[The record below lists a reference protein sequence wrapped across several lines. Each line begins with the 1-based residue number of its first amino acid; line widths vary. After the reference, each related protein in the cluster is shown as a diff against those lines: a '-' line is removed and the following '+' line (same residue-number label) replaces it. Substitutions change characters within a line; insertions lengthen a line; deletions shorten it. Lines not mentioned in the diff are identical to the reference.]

1 MTFLPS
7 YFSRRKFLWG
17 AMATAGAGLFPKSL
31 VGAPRTEFL
40 AQASSAPDHSGVA
53 DRIPGGIKPF
63 DMAQVRLLDGPFHD
77 AMEINRNY
85 LHSVPSDRLLHTFL
99 VTAGLPSTA
108 EPLGGWEKPDCE
120 LRGHFAGGHY
130 LSACAQMY
138 ASTGD
143 EDLKAKAN
151 AMVGQLARCQKAL
164 KTGYLS
170 AFPEEEF
177 DRLRNGQKVWAPF
190 YTIHKIMAGHLDM
203 FQHCGNEQALEVAEG
218 MAQWVGLWVKALSDE
233 HMQRILEVEHGG
245 MLEVLC
251 NLFAVTGK
259 GEYLYTAQ
267 RFNHKEV
274 FDPLAEY
281 RDELKGLHTNTN
293 IPKIIGVARRYEL
306 VGDERDHNIAS
317 YFWQEV
323 VSRRTYCTGGT
334 SDGEHWT
341 SDPGDLSKTLN
352 EWDEECCC
360 GYNMLKLTRHIF
372 GWTGEPHAMDY
383 YERTLFNSRLGTQ
396 DPNGMKSYFLPLGT
410 GFWKYYNTRY
420 DSFWCCT
427 GTGAEEYSK
436 FADSIY
442 FHDDRGIFVNLFIA
456 SELNWPEKGVRLRQ
470 ETKFPEEEKT
480 VLIVEAKEPTEMA
493 LNLRVPYWAT
503 SGGTIKVNGEALPIF
518 SNPCSYLTVNR
529 VWKSGD
535 RVELAMP
542 MSLRT
547 EPLPGD
553 ETRQAVMYGP
563 LVLGGRL
570 GSEGVTKELMYSG
583 YDTAPDEHPGE
594 APAIQPASRDVAS
607 WVEPVP
613 GEALSFRT
621 KGQASEAALIPFY
634 QIAGEKYVVYWK
646 VQPRGERFGNAD

>member
-1 MTFLPS
+1 MIFSQSGL
-7 YFSRRKFLWG
+7 SRRKFLTG
-17 AMATAGAGLFPKSL
+17 AMTAAGAGLLPKSL
-31 VGAPRTEFL
+31 LGAPRNETFIQPFST
-40 AQASSAPDHSGVA
+40 ADGSGVA
-53 DRIPGGIKPF
+53 DRIPGEIKPF
-63 DMAQVRLLDGPFHD
+63 DMAQVRLLDGPFRD
-77 AMEINRNY
+77 AMETNRSY

-143 EDLKAKAN
+143 DELKAKAN
-151 AMVGQLARCQKAL
+151 AMVEQLARCQKAL
-164 KTGYLS
+164 QTGYLS

-190 YTIHKIMAGHLDM
+190 YTIHKIMAGHLDIY
-203 FQHCGNEQALEVAEG
+203 QHCGNEQALAVAEG
-218 MAQWVGLWVKALSDE
+218 MADWVGLWVKPLSDE
-233 HMQRILEVEHGG
+233 HMARILEVEHGG

-251 NLFAVTGK
+251 NLYAITGK
-259 GEYLYTAQ
+259 GQYLYTAR

-306 VGDERDHNIAS
+306 MGDERDHDIAS

-323 VSRRTYCTGGT
+323 VNRRTFCTGGT
-334 SDGEHWT
+334 SDGEHWE
-341 SDPGDLSKTLN
+341 SDPGNLSKSLS

-372 GWTGEPHAMDY
+372 GWTGDPRAMDY

-396 DPNGMKSYFLPLGT
+396 DADGMKSYFVPLGT
-410 GFWKYYNTRY
+410 GYWKYYNTRY

-427 GTGAEEYSK
+427 GTGAEEFSK
-436 FADSIY
+436 FGDSIY
-442 FHDDRGIFVNLFIA
+442 FHGDRGIYVNLLIA
-456 SELNWPEKGVRLRQ
+456 SELNWPDKGVRLRQ
-470 ETKFPEEEKT
+470 ETRFPEEEKT
-480 VLIVEAKEPTEMA
+480 ILTVQAEQPVEMA
-493 LNLRVPYWAT
+493 MNFRIPQWAT
-503 SGGTIKVNGEALPIF
+503 SGGTIKVNGEALPVF
-518 SNPCSYLTVNR
+518 SNPSSYLSVNR

-535 RVELAMP
+535 RMELSLP

-547 EPLPGD
+547 EALPGD

-570 GSEGVTKELMYSG
+570 GSQGVTKELMYSG

-594 APAIQPASRDVAS
+594 APVIDLGSNKTQP
-607 WVEPVP
+607 WVERVP
-613 GEALSFRT
+613 GQPLSFRT
-621 KGQASEAALIPFY
+621 KGQARETALIPFH

-646 VQPRGERFGNAD
+646 TQTREA